1 MMNLIKKPMNEDE
14 NKPASI
20 ENFTAISPERWA
32 ELDAM
37 CAEAER
43 YRELLNL
50 VPFNQ
55 GGERYIRERYPVAI
69 LYARADLQEIAESSF
84 DALLTETE
92 MQAVCDEFFD
102 EYPDE
107 LYCAIVDAI
116 ERVVQRRSAIA
127 YEQNQPQGNT

>member
-1 MMNLIKKPMNEDE
+1 MNDDE
-14 NKPASI
+14 TKPASI
-20 ENFTAISPERWA
+20 EDFKTISPERWA

-55 GGERYIRERYPVAI
+55 GGERYIRERYPIAV

-84 DALLTETE
+84 GAFLTETE
-92 MQAVCDEFFD
+92 VQAVHDEFFD

-107 LYCAIVDAI
+107 LYFAIVDAI
-116 ERVVQRRSAIA
+116 ERVIQGRSEPMLA
-127 YEQNQPQGNT
+127 EQGSLRNTDNK